1 MVHGG
6 HRLWG
11 TIAGDHQLAVGIVEG
26 IEGVKQGL
34 LSLRFADHELD
45 ILYDEHIGTPEF
57 ATELLGFLLS
67 DRSHELV
74 GELLAADVNHLEAV
88 FGSFVSY
95 GLRKMGFAQARSAV
109 DEKRI
114 VVLAWFLCCP
124 QGSGIGQPIRAA
136 DDEPTEVV
144 SRVGCGWQQSALWH
158 LFALAA
164 GYLAVADLELNVQFL
179 PRNSHQY
186 LLDQGMET
194 LVQPF
199 LGKGAGCANNKS
211 IPLVA
216 DPYGI
221 LKPRFE
227 IRFADLNLKGAFAG
241 LPGLLS
247 CSQTPPLTARKPCS
261 VAQEIQESRR
271 KERQTAGP
279 DLPPEIF

>member
-1 MVHGG
+1 M
-6 HRLWG
+6 
-11 TIAGDHQLAVGIVEG
+11 
-26 IEGVKQGL
+26 KQGL

-45 ILYDEHIGTPEF
+45 VLYNEHISIPEF
-57 ATELLGFLLS
+57 ATEFLGFLLS

-74 GELLAADVNHLEAV
+74 GKLLAADVDHLEAV

-114 VVLAWFLCCP
+114 VVLAWFLCRA
-124 QGSGIGQPIRAA
+124 QGGGIGQPIGAA
-136 DDEPTEVV
+136 DDEAAEVV

-158 LFALAA
+158 LCALAA

-179 PRNSHQY
+179 PRNSHQH
-186 LLDQGMET
+186 LLDQGVQT
-194 LVQPF
+194 FVQPF
-199 LGKGAGCANNKS
+199 LGKGAGCSNNKS

-261 VAQEIQESRR
+261 VAQKIQESRR
-271 KERQTAGP
+271 NERQTTGP
-279 DLPPEIF
+279 DLPPEIFLRLGDVTYNCSPSRAR